1 MAPKREGAI
10 TCFVFGADF
19 SVGASFVVR
28 AMRGSF
34 LFREGICLVPPYR
47 APRTLAHSLLKMR
60 MRQTIAMDHGQRPRH
75 LGRIVPLLA
84 LILGASAL
92 GAALPGGGVAALG
105 IAPSS
110 VSVPPITACSEI
122 NKRKIIITRTSIGI
136 QGAVTTKNWR
146 NTQWATSLLDPMYR
160 LSSSYRP
167 TNLVAITWRGVISP
181 KGGYLLKR
189 EAAEALSAM
198 FTEAK
203 LSNIQLKILS
213 AYRSY
218 STQVRVFAGWVAKS
232 GLQQARKYSA
242 VPGHSEHQ
250 LGTTVDLGSLTG
262 VAWSN
267 PKFPTSPTAL
277 WLEANAYKF
286 GFIRSYP
293 AGAANIALSC
303 YGAEAWHWRFV
314 GKGLAYEIVCSAQV
328 PRIFLWNRQN
338 GAERVIA
345 PSCDLLTPPEG
356 YVLPSPSPTPPA
368 SETPSETPSDS
379 PSAPPTESP
388 SESPTETPV
397 TPP

>member
-1 MAPKREGAI
+1 MALKREGAM
-10 TCFVFGADF
+10 TCFAFGADF
-19 SVGASFVVR
+19 SVGASFTVR

-34 LFREGICLVPPYR
+34 LYREGICLVPPYG
-47 APRTLAHSLLKMR
+47 APRALVHSLLKMR
-60 MRQTIAMDHGQRPRH
+60 MRQTIAMDHDQQPRH

-122 NKRKIIITRTSIGI
+122 NTRRIIITRTSIGI

-198 FTEAK
+198 FAEAK

-277 WLEANAYKF
+277 WLEAHAYKF

-303 YGAEAWHWRFV
+303 YGAEAWHWRYV
-314 GKGLAYEIVCSAQV
+314 GKNLAYEVVCSAQV

-345 PSCDLLTPPEG
+345 PSCDLLTPPDG

-368 SETPSETPSDS
+368 SEAPSDS
-379 PSAPPTESP
+379 PSVPPTETP
-388 SESPTETPV
+388 TESPTETPV

>member
-1 MAPKREGAI
+1 MG
-10 TCFVFGADF
+10 
-19 SVGASFVVR
+19 
-28 AMRGSF
+28 
-34 LFREGICLVPPYR
+34 
-47 APRTLAHSLLKMR
+47 
-60 MRQTIAMDHGQRPRH
+60 MRQTIAMDRARRPRP
-75 LGRIVPLLA
+75 LLRVAPLLA
-84 LILGASAL
+84 LILGASAI
-92 GAALPGGGVAALG
+92 GAALPGGGVVAAG
-105 IAPSS
+105 VAPQT
-110 VSVPPITACSEI
+110 VEVPPITACSEI

-136 QGAVTTKNWR
+136 QGAVTTKYWR
-146 NTQWATSLLDPMYR
+146 TSQWATSLLDPMYR

-167 TNLVAITWRGVISP
+167 TDLVRITWRGVINP
-181 KGGYLLKR
+181 KGGYWLKR
-189 EAAEALSAM
+189 EAALALAAM
-198 FTEAK
+198 FAAAK
-203 LSNIQLKILS
+203 IENIPLKILS

-218 STQVRVFAGWVAKS
+218 ATQVRVFAGWVAKS

-303 YGAEAWHWRFV
+303 YGAEAWHWRYV
-314 GKGLAYEIVCSAQV
+314 GKDLAYEIVCSAQV

-338 GAERVIA
+338 GGERVIGPA
-345 PSCDLLTPPEG
+345 CDSLTPPEG
-356 YVLPSPSPTPPA
+356 YVLPSPSPTPSASP
-368 SETPSETPSDS
+368 SETPSES
-379 PSAPPTESP
+379 PSASPTESP
-388 SESPTETPV
+388 SESPTPSEP